1 MTSKTA
7 TTLRRDP
14 CRSATKNFRNMTAAS
29 GPFIDFSLV
38 GTNKY
43 TSEQASVKA
52 FFRQNPTPARA
63 AFLDE
68 EDNNPTAEIPI
79 HTTRVNNATSK
90 NDFPTTAD
98 DATPPSPAM
107 ALPPLPAGLP
117 PIGSAPPK
125 FFAQLIQ
132 TMKSLQAPQLPP
144 KIIVE
149 SRDHQESVDLAKL
162 QTSMLK
168 LMYVSGDIDWD
179 EATIKNIRLA
189 TFSKGFKNLL
199 DRTASVQ
206 VTQLSNLFVTVFTTE
221 PEDDDDDTATNPLNR
236 LMSLSVFPQKFTKA
250 HLNAS
255 FQSVDLETGS
265 IYKSTSINP
274 FHYAPQTNR
283 VLVKAAN
290 SEMEEERNEM
300 NWKIVEKDRKQ
311 ISSMIEGVGRI
322 TSMNDV
328 AMTCANVCG
337 VQLAI
342 VDVSTS
348 KPILYQFAWKLIKF
362 IENKKTKTWM
372 RDNKDAIAHLP
383 MVFMGKIH
391 QLFQHLASF
400 SQNSINTN
408 KVEIG
413 DVDLE
418 TKQITIAVKFASKFI
433 TKMLEHIDE
442 NSIPKNIPA
451 FAKSLFVEAPEV
463 GITETIKRSANQIS
477 TTANEGGRRKLPGG
491 DDPGSKKP
499 RKEFSDRSLKMGLFH
514 IRKGTLPNRAFP
526 DRTKLKDGA
535 GICHDFNSHG
545 YKCPFPH
552 QLCKT
557 GKHFTNW
564 KHVPDNDK
572 LTILKHMDETGS
584 AWLDAETFEKHNSS
598 IPPEFAHLLGDAS
611 GPKNK
616 TAKKSM

>member
-43 TSEQASVKA
+43 TWEQASVKA
-52 FFRQNPTPARA
+52 FFRRNPTPARA

-117 PIGSAPPK
+117 PIGSAPPE

-144 KIIVE
+144 KTIVE

-283 VLVKAAN
+283 KTILEAATK
-290 SEMEEERNEM
+290 MDEEQNEL
-300 NWKIVEKDRKQ
+300 NWSIVEKDRSK
-311 ISSMIEGVGRI
+311 ISSLIEGIGRVNN
-322 TSMNDV
+322 MEEV
-328 AMTCANVCG
+328 AMTCTNICG
-337 VQLAI
+337 VQLA
-342 VDVSTS
+342 
-348 KPILYQFAWKLIKF
+348 
-362 IENKKTKTWM
+362 
-372 RDNKDAIAHLP
+372 
-383 MVFMGKIH
+383 MVEL
-391 QLFQHLASF
+391 QVAVL
-400 SQNSINTN
+400 
-408 KVEIG
+408 VEIHEDAG
-413 DVDLE
+413 GEDV
-418 TKQITIAVKFASKFI
+418 
-433 TKMLEHIDE
+433 
-442 NSIPKNIPA
+442 
-451 FAKSLFVEAPEV
+451 VEAPDIAQLLEHAV
-463 GITETIKRSANQIS
+463 VRRDDFHAGLGKDVRMG
-477 TTANEGGRRKLPGG
+477 EGGRCKRH
-491 DDPGSKKP
+491 
-499 RKEFSDRSLKMGLFH
+499 DRSGRAVTEAFSH
-514 IRKGTLPNRAFP
+514 ASSTLPEFQLLVSPCPMIGTKVGPRA
-526 DRTKLKDGA
+526 
-535 GICHDFNSHG
+535 
-545 YKCPFPH
+545 
-552 QLCKT
+552 
-557 GKHFTNW
+557 
-564 KHVPDNDK
+564 
-572 LTILKHMDETGS
+572 GS
-584 AWLDAETFEKHNSS
+584 MAQE
-598 IPPEFAHLLGDAS
+598 
-611 GPKNK
+611 
-616 TAKKSM
+616 